1 MQLRNSSE
9 RYGLISQAFHWLTA
23 ILIALAWLFGQG
35 GDLLPKGPPRDA
47 GLFVHMSAGLAVIAL
62 TAARMLWRVADPS
75 PPLDPTPFGRL
86 GEFAARAG
94 HVALFALLVLVPLS
108 GIAVQFAR
116 GNALPVFGLMEI
128 ASPWAA
134 DRTFARSVKG
144 VHELLSNAMVLLALV
159 HAVAALAHH
168 WLLRDR
174 TLLRMIRIR

>member
-1 MQLRNSSE
+1 MQMRNSPE
-9 RYGLISQAFHWLTA
+9 RYGLVSQVFHWLTA
-23 ILIALAWLFGQG
+23 ILIVLAWLLGQG

-62 TAARMLWRVADPS
+62 TAARLLWRVIDPA
-75 PPLDPTPFGRL
+75 PAPEPAPFGRL

-94 HVALFALLVLVPLS
+94 HIALFALLVAVPLS

-116 GNALPVFGLMEI
+116 GNALPIFGLMEV

-134 DRTFARSVKG
+134 DRSFARSVKG
-144 VHELLSNAMVLLALV
+144 MHELLSNATVLLAFA
-159 HAVAALAHH
+159 HAVAALVHH

-174 TLLRMIRIR
+174 TLRRMMPLS